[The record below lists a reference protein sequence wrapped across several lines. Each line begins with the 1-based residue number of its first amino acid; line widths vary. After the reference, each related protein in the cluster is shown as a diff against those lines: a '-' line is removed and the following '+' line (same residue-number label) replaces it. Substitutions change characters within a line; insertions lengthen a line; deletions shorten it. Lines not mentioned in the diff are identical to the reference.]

1 MSANRRKPERQPDAP
16 PKAAGPALANITC
29 PLCGGPNEC
38 GPARCGHFDNACW
51 CTTVSFSREALAR
64 VPDELRN
71 KACLC
76 RQCATQAPSRV
87 I

>member
-1 MSANRRKPERQPDAP
+1 MSANRRKPEPDTQRTA
-16 PKAAGPALANITC
+16 ALANLAC

-38 GPARCGHFDNACW
+38 GPAQCGNFDNGCW
-51 CTTVSFSREALAR
+51 CTNLSFSRDALAQ

-76 RQCATQAPSRV
+76 RQCATHASSRPT
-87 I
+87 

>member
-1 MSANRRKPERQPDAP
+1 MSEDHRKPEPDTQRKP
-16 PKAAGPALANITC
+16 AGPALANLTC

-38 GPARCGHFDNACW
+38 GPAKCGNFDNACW
-51 CTTVSFSREALAR
+51 CTNVSFSRDALAR

-76 RQCATQAPSRV
+76 RQCATQASSRS